1 MSEYEKEGIQL
12 SNLEKAIEKALNYSF
27 RLSDMLVSGDL
38 EQKRK
43 LQRMV
48 FPEVIVYDHENDIY
62 RTFRTNVIFDVIR
75 SFSERNGNK
84 KPEIFKM
91 N

>member
-1 MSEYEKEGIQL
+1 MNQL
-12 SNLEKAIEKALNYSF
+12 KFLWYILGLKNHQN
-27 RLSDMLVSGDL
+27 LSDMWVYGDL

-48 FPEVIVYDHENDIY
+48 FPDGIEYDHENDIY
-62 RTFRTNVIFDVIR
+62 RTFRTNAIFDVIR
-75 SFSERNGNK
+75 SFSERSERNKK
-84 KPEIFKM
+84 KPEIFKI